1 MGHKSKKSTIPI
13 DSRAHGFEN
22 TCGIFILIL
31 ATSAIAAKIVRRF
44 FPH

>member
-1 MGHKSKKSTIPI
+1 MGKIDTKSIPI

-22 TCGIFILIL
+22 SCGIFIIIL
-31 ATSAIAAKIVRRF
+31 AAGAVLAKIVRPF

>member
-1 MGHKSKKSTIPI
+1 MRHTETRTAPI

-22 TCGIFILIL
+22 SCGIFIVIL
-31 ATSAIAAKIVRRF
+31 AVGALLAKAVRPF